1 MNHTI
6 EQDILTFCRRFQNEP
21 WFEVL
26 FWGGSS
32 RFRPV
37 TENTDV
43 DLFIIANDS
52 LPKRIHGLH
61 RFNGTMMEYF
71 VNPLSRIE
79 TQMQNEIAWI
89 HDYWVIKIYAFAK
102 ILLDK
107 NGQAA
112 KLQALANQRF
122 QQPFSPND
130 PDTELS
136 NYSRVWDCYTD
147 YLELCRLGYNAE
159 PMYYET
165 LKAILHAYCYQ
176 HQTPLIPWNKCQQ
189 LLQDVAY
196 RTNYH
201 LKCLPDQDFCAVFSR
216 CLEAPPADRALL
228 LGELYDTVL
237 KQSGFSPEDYTQ
249 TKS

>member
-1 MNHTI
+1 MRL
-6 EQDILTFCRRFQNEP
+6 QKSCLTKTGRPQNCRRWP
-21 WFEVL
+21 TSDS
-26 FWGGSS
+26 SS
-32 RFRPV
+32 RFP
-37 TENTDV
+37 
-43 DLFIIANDS
+43 
-52 LPKRIHGLH
+52 
-61 RFNGTMMEYF
+61 
-71 VNPLSRIE
+71 
-79 TQMQNEIAWI
+79 
-89 HDYWVIKIYAFAK
+89 
-102 ILLDK
+102 
-107 NGQAA
+107 
-112 KLQALANQRF
+112 
-122 QQPFSPND
+122 PND